1 METLKIWKTH
11 PKVQLPQHQ
20 TQQSACFDIAFQSA
34 GKSHIKGFTRTN
46 KPIDRIVSANRLT
59 ISPGDRLLIPTG
71 LIMDIPEGYSVR
83 VHARSGMSLKQGL
96 VLANAEGVIDSDYV
110 EELFIM
116 LTNIS
121 DNAILIE
128 EGSRVA
134 QGELVKNVEYTIEQT
149 VSRPLGKTSRTG
161 GFGST
166 GVLPTII
173 KVSEK
178 EGMLSINIPDETP
191 VKVSKPKVKVPEPQ
205 KRGRGR
211 PPGVKNKAK

>member
-34 GKSHIKGFTRTN
+34 GKSHVRGFTRTN
-46 KPIDRIVSANRLT
+46 KPIERIVSTNRLT

-71 LIMDIPEGYSVR
+71 MIMDIPLGYSVR
-83 VHARSGMSLKQGL
+83 LHARSGMSLKQGL
-96 VLANAEGVIDSDYV
+96 VLANSEGVIDSDYV
-110 EELFIM
+110 EEVFVMI
-116 LTNIS
+116 TNIS

-128 EGSRVA
+128 EGSRIA

-149 VSRPLGKTSRTG
+149 ISRPLGKTSRSG

-166 GVLPTII
+166 GVVTTILN
-173 KVSEK
+173 VSEK
-178 EGMLSINIPDETP
+178 EGTLRINIPDETP
-191 VKVSKPKVKVPEPQ
+191 VKVTKPKAPEPPV

-211 PPGVKNKAK
+211 PAGVKNKVKK